1 MEMQLG
7 GEPVRDDAA
16 FQDRLSRL
24 CEATLR
30 INESL
35 DFDSVLQQVVDNAR
49 SLTDAHYGIFITV
62 DGASELE
69 VFLTSG
75 ISAEDHE
82 LLQEMPGRW
91 DLFSHFRQLAGP
103 LRLEDVTSYASA
115 LGLPEFNLLPVG
127 PFLSA
132 PIRQAGESIG
142 YIHLAKERDGREF
155 SGEDEET
162 LVMFAAQAALVIANA
177 RRHREEQR
185 ARADLEALVDMS
197 PVGVLVFDA
206 KTGLLEMA
214 NGEARRI
221 GGTRGFADDRA
232 LNILSNLSVRRPS
245 GIEVSLSAL
254 ALALVMGGGQRLQ
267 GEEMMVVRREGP
279 PATVLMNATPMY
291 SADGEAVSIVATV
304 QDMTPVEELE
314 RSRTDFLAMVSH
326 ELRAPLVAIRGSAT
340 TVLDDAY
347 AADPAEMRQFFRIIV
362 DQADRM
368 RSLINDLL
376 DVARLEAGGLPV
388 EPGPMSAA
396 DLVDEA
402 RNVFLNGGGRGNLS
416 FNLPTGLP
424 RVLADRRRI
433 VQVLCNLL
441 NNAARYSPLGSPIT
455 VAATRDG
462 VHVAISVSDQGRG
475 IPADRLSQLFRKF
488 SRGVGAEWGSGVD
501 DTGLGL
507 AICKGMVEAHGGR
520 IWAESEGPG
529 RGSRFTFTLPV
540 AEETGLGNAGG
551 DALRAGPSLEAG
563 PEPAR
568 VLAVDDD
575 PQALRYIR
583 DALTRAGYA
592 PVVTG
597 DPSEVHQLLATQR
610 PQLVLLDLMLPGAD
624 GIELM
629 QGILQT
635 HDVPV
640 IFLSAYGQEEVVA
653 RAFDMGAVDYV
664 VKPFAPTELAARIRS
679 ALRRTSRPEPV
690 EPYVAGEL
698 VVDYHLRRATLAGQ
712 RIALTPTEYRL
723 LVELASS
730 GGRVLTYGHLLE
742 QVWGADPEADPRL
755 VRTVVKNIRRKLGEG
770 ASNPRYIF
778 TQPRVGYRMARPEP
792 GDPNLG

>member
-1 MEMQLG
+1 MQSSEEMTPENSALR
-7 GEPVRDDAA
+7 E
-16 FQDRLSRL
+16 RLSRL
-24 CEATLR
+24 SQATLG

-35 DFDSVLQQVVDNAR
+35 DFDSVVQQVADNAR
-49 SLTDAHYGIFITV
+49 ALSEADYGILIMV
-62 DGASELE
+62 DSPGGPENL
-69 VFLTSG
+69 LTSG
-75 ISAEDHE
+75 ISPEDRE

-91 DLFSHFRQLAGP
+91 ELFSHFRQLPGP
-103 LRLEDVTSYASA
+103 LRLEDVASYARG
-115 LGLPEFNLLPVG
+115 LGLPEVNLLPVG

-132 PIRQAGESIG
+132 PIRQSGESIG
-142 YIHLAKERDGREF
+142 YIHLARDRDGLEF
-155 SGEDEET
+155 SREDEET

-206 KTGLLEMA
+206 LTGLLRMA

-221 GGTRGFADDRA
+221 GGVRGMPDDRA
-232 LNILSNLSVRRPS
+232 LNVLSNLSVRRPN
-245 GIEVSLSAL
+245 GIEISLSAL
-254 ALALVMGGGQRLQ
+254 ALALVMSGAQRLQ
-267 GEEMMVVRREGP
+267 AEEMVVVRREGP
-279 PATVLMNATPMY
+279 PATVLVNATPMY
-291 SADGEAVSIVATV
+291 STDGEAVSIVAIV

-347 AADPAEMRQFFRIIV
+347 ASDPAEMRQFLRIIV

-368 RSLINDLL
+368 RGLINDLL
-376 DVARLEAGGLPV
+376 DVARLEIGTLPV
-388 EPGPMSAA
+388 APGPATVN

-416 FNLPTGLP
+416 FDLSPGLP
-424 RVLADRRRI
+424 QVMADRRRI

-441 NNAARYSPLGSPIT
+441 INAARYSPAGSPIA
-455 VAATRDG
+455 VAARPDG
-462 VHVAISVSDQGRG
+462 VHVAVSVSDQGRG
-475 IPADRLSQLFRKF
+475 IPADRLPQLFRKF
-488 SRGVGAEWGSGVD
+488 SRGDGAEWGAGPD

-507 AICKGMVEAHGGR
+507 AICKGIVEAHGGR
-520 IWAESEGPG
+520 IWAESEGPN

-540 AEETGLGNAGG
+540 AGEVGYGG
-551 DALRAGPSLEAG
+551 PRVDAPRSEPSSEVG

-568 VLAVDDD
+568 VLAVDDN
-575 PQALRYIR
+575 PQTLRYIR

-597 DPSEVHQLLATQR
+597 DHNEVHQLMATQR

-629 QGILQT
+629 RSILQT

-640 IFLSAYGQEEVVA
+640 IFLSAYGQEEVVT
-653 RAFDMGAVDYV
+653 RAFDMGAIDYM

-690 EPYVAGEL
+690 EPYVAGDL
-698 VVDYHLRRATLAGQ
+698 VIDYDLRQASLAGQ
-712 RIALTPTEYRL
+712 RLAFTPTEYRL
-723 LVELASS
+723 LAELSAS
-730 GGRVLTYGHLLE
+730 GGRVLSYGHLLE
-742 QVWGADPEADPRL
+742 QVWGADPEADPRP
-755 VRTVVKNIRRKLGEG
+755 VRTVVKNLRRKLGEG
-770 ASNPRYIF
+770 SSSPRYIF
-778 TQPRVGYRMARPEP
+778 TEPRVGYRMARSASRSH
-792 GDPNLG
+792 GCD